1 MNTKEKKLAMVL
13 ASGLIVSNLGVV
25 TASAD
30 TNIANNNSA
39 LMQNQQVNYPT
50 VTPQT
55 IKFDKDSSEN
65 LVITG
70 IDYFNQTLVK
80 FTVAD
85 GQNIHELNVNNLIY
99 DNNQKTLTIPTDV
112 LNALNLSNGMH
123 ACGLT
128 FSDGTLYVGAITIY
142 ATNSNTSTTPP
153 VVPPSNGGS
162 DVTPPS
168 NVTKNPT
175 VEKQELV
182 YDKANPEDLIVKNVN
197 YDGTDLRYIYI
208 GSNLV
213 SAKDLVLGNDTITI
227 PSKVLSTLTLVSG
240 NYDVSFKFSDGTS
253 ILGNVDLTVK
263 DNTVVV
269 PPTTPIVPPSNGE
282 TDVKPPVNVNANP
295 TVKEQILNYDKSKS
309 ENVVIKD
316 VNYDGTQLEFIYIG
330 SNLVDAK
337 NLVLTNDTIT
347 IPANILSNLTLVSGN
362 YDVSFK
368 FSNGTS
374 VIGNVYLA
382 VKDSSVVA
390 PPSNDKDSEVIIDIN
405 NLKPVEIPNFI
416 PNNSKVDYVIINGKK
431 LPVIYKNLR
440 NVDDISSAPAVYIVG
455 DKLVL
460 SPEVL
465 EYIGFDSSTYDI
477 QAVLEDGNVV
487 SKTIS
492 LNITNSTEKP
502 EQKPEDEQK
511 PEEEQKPITPSEDK
525 ENIKNPSSNN
535 NKNESLTGTSNIPSK
550 LPNTGYAVTSSFIG
564 TLITGI
570 GAVLFKKKK

>member
-1 MNTKEKKLAMVL
+1 MNTKEKKLAIAL
-13 ASGLIVSNLGVV
+13 AGGVIVSNLGVV

-30 TNIANNNSA
+30 TNIANNNPV
-39 LMQNQQVNYPT
+39 LTQNQQVNYPT
-50 VTPQT
+50 VTSQT

-142 ATNSNTSTTPP
+142 ATNSNTS
-153 VVPPSNGGS
+153 
-162 DVTPPS
+162 
-168 NVTKNPT
+168 
-175 VEKQELV
+175 
-182 YDKANPEDLIVKNVN
+182 
-197 YDGTDLRYIYI
+197 
-208 GSNLV
+208 
-213 SAKDLVLGNDTITI
+213 IT
-227 PSKVLSTLTLVSG
+227 
-240 NYDVSFKFSDGTS
+240 
-253 ILGNVDLTVK
+253 
-263 DNTVVV
+263 
-269 PPTTPIVPPSNGE
+269 PPTTPIVPPSNGG

-511 PEEEQKPITPSEDK
+511 PEEDK